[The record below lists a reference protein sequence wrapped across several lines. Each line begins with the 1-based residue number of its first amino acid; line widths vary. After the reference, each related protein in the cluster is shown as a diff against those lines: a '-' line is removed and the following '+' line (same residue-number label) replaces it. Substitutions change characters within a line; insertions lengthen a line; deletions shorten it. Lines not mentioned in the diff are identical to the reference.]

1 MKRFQRPINEYTG
14 AEDLLYKDKYQQDS
28 NAIPKIAISSAKM
41 DSDFNYVVDA
51 VNTLDED
58 IKSIVY
64 SGIANQTIL
73 AEHISNGAVTA
84 EKMANNSVTSKTV
97 SEGSITN
104 AKLADLAITTPKL
117 ANNSVTKDKLASD
130 SVGTEEIL
138 DGSIT
143 KDKLADDALSDS
155 VPIGTIAQF
164 SVDLL
169 PTGWILCSG
178 ATLSKNSYPK
188 LVRFLTGS
196 DTSLEA
202 TLPNLNINTASL
214 TKFAIKAFSD
224 TVELATLDIAT
235 FTQDVANNSAA
246 ILTKAEKSAESIAT
260 AFVNADGSIVYSDNI
275 KMVTRLEDG
284 SYKIYLNDDLKN
296 IEFDVLA
303 SCHGYCSPRLLNYSY
318 TEGFFELRTI
328 DISSR
333 FYKDSDFTVKAFPR
347 KGEV

>member
-14 AEDLLYKDKYQQDS
+14 SEDLSYRDKYQQDS
-28 NAIPKIAISSAKM
+28 NSIPKIAISSAKM

-84 EKMANNSVTSKTV
+84 EKMANNAVTSKTV

-104 AKLADLAITTPKL
+104 AKLADLAVTTPKL
-117 ANNSVTKDKLASD
+117 ANNSVTKDKIASD

-155 VPIGTIAQF
+155 VPVGTIAQF
-164 SVDLL
+164 SVNLL

-188 LVRFLTGS
+188 LVKFLTGS

-202 TLPNLNINTASL
+202 TLPNLNTNTESL

-224 TVELATLDIAT
+224 TVELATLDVAT
-235 FTQDVANNSAA
+235 FTQDIANNNAA
-246 ILTKAEKSAESIAT
+246 IATKADKFAESIAT
-260 AFVNADGSIVYSDNI
+260 VDCASDGSIKYSDGV
-275 KMVTRLEDG
+275 KSVTKFATG
-284 SYKIYLNDDLKN
+284 QYKILLDDSLVGK
-296 IEFDVLA
+296 EFDVLA
-303 SCHGYCSPRLLNYSY
+303 NTHDYAM
-318 TEGFFELRTI
+318 LRTVNFNYVEG
-328 DISSR
+328 SFSVLT
-333 FYKDSDFTVKAFPR
+333 FWTDSYNDREFTAKVFPR